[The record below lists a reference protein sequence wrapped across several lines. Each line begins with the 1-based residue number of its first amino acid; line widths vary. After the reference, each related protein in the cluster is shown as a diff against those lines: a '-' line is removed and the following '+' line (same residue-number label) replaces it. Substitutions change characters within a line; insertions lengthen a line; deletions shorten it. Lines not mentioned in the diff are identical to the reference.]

1 MALRLRVVSE
11 HSTRLGPH
19 ATKVFGVHGGTIG
32 RSSDNEWILPDPERY
47 LSGKHARVDFRGGNY
62 VLVDTSS
69 NGTYVNGAQ
78 VPLGKYHDYQ
88 LQDGDYI
95 RLGEYEFLVS
105 IDESN
110 DFPPDESAIV
120 AYDGRSPSSAA
131 KKSTAN
137 DLGAD
142 LDLSAL
148 LETTDQPLP
157 DPVVRPGVVTPG
169 VATPGV
175 ITRGIPKPRIASPG
189 TATSGVETPGVVA
202 PGVVTP
208 HDAYGQSLSPQAPA
222 DEDSTPWHMLT
233 RPLKVE
239 ALGGAGSGAASRV
252 ETAKATDFGA
262 AGQGAAGQGA
272 AGSGPPSMGPASLS
286 NSVPPSIFG
295 RSFNGTLFDGDVD
308 AGLSAFCRG
317 AGIDLRSIS
326 SDARSTALQLAGQLL
341 RESILGLMDLNHGSH
356 EFRNRFRIS
365 APPVDA
371 PESPLNFSK
380 GIDEALVRLLNNLS
394 TRAGSVEAI
403 RSNFRE
409 LKAQHTATMTAMHA
423 AFEEFL
429 QRVDPKELEE
439 RFERAGKK
447 RGVFGTPNKSKY
459 WELYAEMYAGVAQR
473 PDAGFPHLY
482 TETFA
487 KAFEAKLRT
496 LVPPRRS
503 GIGSDR
509 DDDAEPGDQAVGDL

>member
-11 HSTRLGPH
+11 HSTRLGPQ

-32 RSSDNEWILPDPERY
+32 RASDNEWILPDPERY
-47 LSGKHARVDFRGGNY
+47 LSGKHARVDFRAGLY

-88 LQDGDYI
+88 LKDGDYI
-95 RLGEYEFLVS
+95 RLGEYELLVS
-105 IDESN
+105 IDKSN

-120 AYDGRSPSSAA
+120 AYDGQSPSASV

-142 LDLSAL
+142 LDLSVL
-148 LETTDQPLP
+148 LENTGPPLA
-157 DPVVRPGVVTPG
+157 DSGIRRDVLTP
-169 VATPGV
+169 
-175 ITRGIPKPRIASPG
+175 R
-189 TATSGVETPGVVA
+189 
-202 PGVVTP
+202 
-208 HDAYGQSLSPQAPA
+208 DAYGQSLPQTASDDGA
-222 DEDSTPWHMLT
+222 TPWHMLT
-233 RPLKVE
+233 RPLKV
-239 ALGGAGSGAASRV
+239 AAPGGAAARGEPLRV
-252 ETAKATDFGA
+252 DAPRVDTPKAAD
-262 AGQGAAGQGA
+262 
-272 AGSGPPSMGPASLS
+272 SGPPSLS
-286 NSVPPSIFG
+286 SAGPPSISG
-295 RSFNGTLFDGDVD
+295 RSFSSTLYEGDFD

-317 AGIDLRSIS
+317 AGIDLRSLN
-326 SDARSTALQLAGQLL
+326 SDARSTALQLAGQVL

-365 APPVDA
+365 ASPDDA

-380 GIDEALVRLLNNLS
+380 GTDEALVRLLNNLS

-409 LKAQHTATMTAMHA
+409 LKAQNTATMTAMHA

-439 RFERAGKK
+439 RFERAGK

-459 WELYAEMYAGVAQR
+459 WELYAEMYAGLAQR
-473 PDAGFPHLY
+473 PADGFPHLY
-482 TETFA
+482 AEAFA
-487 KAFEAKLRT
+487 KAFEAKMRT
-496 LVPPRRS
+496 LVPPRRG
-503 GIGSDR
+503 GIGANR
-509 DDDAEPGDQAVGDL
+509 DDGADPGDQAVGDVAS

>member
-11 HSTRLGPH
+11 HSTRLGPQ
-19 ATKVFGVHGGTIG
+19 ATKIFGVHGGTIG

-47 LSGKHARVDFRGGNY
+47 LSGKHARVDFRAGLY

-88 LQDGDYI
+88 LKDGDYI
-95 RLGEYEFLVS
+95 RLGEYELLVS
-105 IDESN
+105 IDKSN

-120 AYDGRSPSSAA
+120 AYDGGSPSSAV

-142 LDLSAL
+142 LDLSVL
-148 LETTDQPLP
+148 LETTDQPLT
-157 DPVVRPGVVTPG
+157 DPVRPGVATRGVPTPG
-169 VATPGV
+169 VA
-175 ITRGIPKPRIASPG
+175 PRR
-189 TATSGVETPGVVA
+189 
-202 PGVVTP
+202 
-208 HDAYGQSLSPQAPA
+208 DAYGQSLAPPPPD
-222 DEDSTPWHMLT
+222 DETATPWHMLT

-239 ALGGAGSGAASRV
+239 TPGV
-252 ETAKATDFGA
+252 ATPPA
-262 AGQGAAGQGA
+262 A
-272 AGSGPPSMGPASLS
+272 AGSGPPSIGPLSLS
-286 NSVPPSIFG
+286 SSGPPSLLG
-295 RSFNGTLFDGDVD
+295 RSFSGALYDGDFD
-308 AGLSAFCRG
+308 AGFTAFCRG
-317 AGIDLRSIS
+317 AGIDLRSINS
-326 SDARSTALQLAGQLL
+326 EARSTALQLAGQLL

-356 EFRNRFRIS
+356 EFRNRFRIN

-403 RSNFRE
+403 RNNFRE
-409 LKAQHTATMTAMHA
+409 LKAQNTAIMTAMRA

-439 RFERAGKK
+439 RFERAGK
-447 RGVFGTPNKSKY
+447 RNVFGSPNKSRY

-473 PDAGFPHLY
+473 PEDGFPHFY
-482 TETFA
+482 NEAFA
-487 KAFEAKLRT
+487 KAFEARLRA
-496 LVPPRRS
+496 LLPPRRS
-503 GIGSDR
+503 GIGADR
-509 DDDAEPGDQAVGDL
+509 GDDPEPGDQAVGEL